1 MLHVALLVKLRT
13 SCWHTVYGPQADCWK
28 GRNCTWT
35 TMKVR
40 KWEMAH
46 FVQVPHSVRLHMEQM
61 NAFTTVQ
68 TMAAKN
74 FDSHDGYFSAIFL
87 PISFCTPIPKDSP
100 FPLGSVFGFLFTGLC
115 LDHLITSIWMTQ
127 VFISSPDLSP
137 ESQAQTLNSYR
148 HPSSEFNS
156 TLASV
161 SPHCRTQGSKL
172 MAACTLLAVS
182 RCRPSVPSST
192 HAPCPLHPCSISPH
206 LLPSMHIT

>member
-1 MLHVALLVKLRT
+1 MAPKLTAGREGTVPGPLWKSGNGRWLTLSKCLTLSDSTWSKWMHLLLSRQWLPRT
-13 SCWHTVYGPQADCWK
+13 LTV
-28 GRNCTWT
+28 
-35 TMKVR
+35 MMV
-40 KWEMAH
+40 
-46 FVQVPHSVRLHMEQM
+46 
-61 NAFTTVQ
+61 
-68 TMAAKN
+68 
-74 FDSHDGYFSAIFL
+74 
-87 PISFCTPIPKDSP
+87 ISQPFFWCTPIPKDSP